1 MQGCP
6 RPREQAWLARIA
18 ARFAEFAKTAPGRV
32 PPPPQPPLPP
42 RRRPQAA
49 GWRKAVGSAGFC
61 RCRTASAPGR
71 TPQAAGETGA
81 RRMGA
86 SDKDKQTGDRIYSVH
101 DMPRIPLLVSAPNRR
116 QPASPSPLSS
126 S

>member
-32 PPPPQPPLPP
+32 PPPPQALPP
-42 RRRPQAA
+42 RGRPQAA
-49 GWRKAVGSAGFC
+49 GWRKAAGSAGFC
-61 RCRTASAPGR
+61 RYGTDSAPKG
-71 TPQAAGETGA
+71 TPRAAGGTGA

-86 SDKDKQTGDRIYSVH
+86 SDKIDKAWRTRGTGGLGGADR
-101 DMPRIPLLVSAPNRR
+101 LTG
-116 QPASPSPLSS
+116 
-126 S
+126 